1 MDSGFDWLK
10 SFLLSPLLK
19 TADRGLH
26 RRGREGG
33 GSTRSSS
40 SSSSNGEQARQATR
54 APREQHPEYTDSS
67 PSRLRLQDL
76 LGAFQ
81 RGERKITGGQVRQA
95 AELGVPVP
103 PTHLAGGFDAVGD
116 ILFSFGGQT
125 RR

>member
-1 MDSGFDWLK
+1 MGY
-10 SFLLSPLLK
+10 
-19 TADRGLH
+19 TAAG
-26 RRGREGG
+26 GRGG
-33 GSTRSSS
+33 GALEAATESKPGKRRAHQE
-40 SSSSNGEQARQATR
+40 SNTQNIQI
-54 APREQHPEYTDSS
+54 DSS

-116 ILFSFGGQT
+116 TLFSFGGQT